1 MFEAEFSLE
10 ALHLCLADLPPV
22 ELKGM
27 VLLRERRPLGQFFP
41 TGFAREVVADAV
53 TEIVGYT
60 QRCQRAVQQLSE
72 LTAIPLT
79 AFAIMEYGL

>member
-10 ALHLCLADLPPV
+10 ALSICLADLPPV

-27 VLLRERRPLGQFFP
+27 ALLRERRPLGQFFP
-41 TGFAREVVADAV
+41 TGLAREVVAEAV
-53 TEIVGYT
+53 TEIVDYT

-79 AFAIMEYGL
+79 TFTMVEYGL

>member
-1 MFEAEFSLE
+1 MFQVTFTVQSL
-10 ALHLCLADLPPV
+10 LDCLAGLPPV

-27 VLLRERRPLGQFFP
+27 VLLRQHHPAGQFFP
-41 TGFAREVVADAV
+41 TGLPREVVAQAV

-72 LTAIPLT
+72 LEAVPLT
-79 AFAIMEYGL
+79 AFAIVEYGL